1 MATVQ
6 DYMTGRVCEHIR
18 QAFVVFDSVEG
29 SLKDTEVGKTLLKNV
44 AKLEPLKATAEGAIN
59 LIKESKQCAIGERV
73 CRCLN
78 KETPLTESVFLD
90 ELAAG
95 MVEAG
100 KARFVTK
107 DEAIDN
113 VRKYQKSPIIVS
125 KVSGKHSEICHTLP
139 MRCLYWNM
147 EKHKLKCIRG
157 DDFCNY

>member
-1 MATVQ
+1 MATIQ
-6 DYMTGRVCEHIR
+6 DHMTGKVCEQIK
-18 QAFVVFDSVEG
+18 QALLVVDSVEG
-29 SLKDTEVGKTLLKNV
+29 SLKGTEFSEALLNNINKSEPKQLTIEE
-44 AKLEPLKATAEGAIN
+44 AIKLIQ
-59 LIKESKQCAIGERV
+59 ESKQCAIGERV

-90 ELAAG
+90 DLAAG

-125 KVSGKHSEICHTLP
+125 KVSGKHSEICPTWP
-139 MRCLYWNM
+139 KTCLYWNM
-147 EKHKLKCIRG
+147 EKHKLKCTNR
-157 DDFCNY
+157 